1 MPKAI
6 VLFDGVCNLCQS
18 SVQLIV
24 QHDKQAYFQ
33 FASLQ
38 SEIGKSLL
46 AQHHINIA
54 KTDSIVLIDNDKAY
68 THSTAALRIAKQLD
82 GLFKLLYVFIIIPTP
97 FRNLVYNLIAR
108 NRYQWFGK
116 KEQCWLPSP
125 ELKNRFLE

>member
-18 SVQLIV
+18 SVQLII

-33 FASLQ
+33 FSSLQ

-46 AQHHINIA
+46 AQHHFNIA
-54 KTDSIVLIDNDKAY
+54 ETDSIVLIENDKAY

-82 GLFKLLYVFIIIPTP
+82 GLFKLLYVFIIIPAP
-97 FRNLVYNLIAR
+97 FRNVVYNLFAR

-116 KEQCWLPSP
+116 KEQCWLPTL
-125 ELKNRFLE
+125 ELKNRFLD